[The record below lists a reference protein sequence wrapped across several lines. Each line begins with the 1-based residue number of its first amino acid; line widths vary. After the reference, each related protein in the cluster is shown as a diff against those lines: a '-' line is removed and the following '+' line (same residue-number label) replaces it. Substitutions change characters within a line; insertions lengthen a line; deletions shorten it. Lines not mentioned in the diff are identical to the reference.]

1 MGKLLLG
8 LIRIHIM
15 QSPVAHSSGNDE
27 VMIADT
33 LGSLSHLASAKL
45 IVQKEKEGL
54 VFGPLAPF
62 LC

>member
-1 MGKLLLG
+1 VWRLLLG
-8 LIRIHIM
+8 LIRIYVM
-15 QSPVAHSSGNDE
+15 PSPVAHSSGNDE

-45 IVQKEKEGL
+45 IVQKEKVGP
-54 VFGPLAPF
+54 VFGPLPPF